1 MKWVQLC
8 GSLNILWHCPSL
20 ELKWK
25 LTVSTPMSTA
35 EFSRFAASLSATL
48 ITASS
53 WRILN
58 SSAGIPSSPRALFVV
73 KPPKAHLTSLS
84 KMSGSRLVTTPSWL
98 SESLRLF
105 FFLYSFSGVGNG
117 NPLQY
122 SCLENSKNRGA
133 WQATYHGVP
142 KCWTGLSRPACS
154 NIYHR
159 KM

>member
-1 MKWVQLC
+1 MQLC

-25 LTVSTPMSTA
+25 LTVSTPVSTA

-58 SSAGIPSSPRALFVV
+58 SSAGIPSSPRALSVV

-105 FFLYSFSGVGNG
+105 FFVQFFWSR
-117 NPLQY
+117 
-122 SCLENSKNRGA
+122 K
-133 WQATYHGVP
+133 WQPTPVFLPGKFQELRSLAGY
-142 KCWTGLSRPACS
+142 RPWGPQVLDRTEQTC
-154 NIYHR
+154 
-159 KM
+159 MQ